1 MMENEKNFE
10 NNHIDLKN
18 NSLPVFEEKEIKKF
32 NSENISPNYFEN
44 SKNFISK
51 EFFFSNKNKSQSEN
65 SNDDTSSLSQRN
77 SYNQQ
82 NNLLLS

>member
-1 MMENEKNFE
+1 MENENNFD
-10 NNHIDLKN
+10 NNQIDLKN
-18 NSLPVFEEKEIKKF
+18 VSLPVIDEKENKKF
-32 NSENISPNYFEN
+32 NSVNICPNYFEN
-44 SKNFISK
+44 SKNYISK

>member
-1 MMENEKNFE
+1 MENENNFDNNQIDIKNISSSVI
-10 NNHIDLKN
+10 N
-18 NSLPVFEEKEIKKF
+18 EKEIKKF
-32 NSENISPNYFEN
+32 NSVNINTNYFEN
-44 SKNFISK
+44 SKNYISK

-65 SNDDTSSLSQRN
+65 SNDDTSSLSQKN

>member
-1 MMENEKNFE
+1 MENENNFDNNQIDVKNISSSVV
-10 NNHIDLKN
+10 N
-18 NSLPVFEEKEIKKF
+18 EKEIKKF
-32 NSENISPNYFEN
+32 NSVNINTNYFEN
-44 SKNFISK
+44 SKNYISK
-51 EFFFSNKNKSQSEN
+51 ELFFSNKNKSQSEN

>member
-1 MMENEKNFE
+1 MKNE
-10 NNHIDLKN
+10 NNFDNNQIDIKN
-18 NSLPVFEEKEIKKF
+18 ISSSVINEKEIKKF
-32 NSENISPNYFEN
+32 NSVNINTNYFEN
-44 SKNFISK
+44 SKNYISK
-51 EFFFSNKNKSQSEN
+51 ELFFSNKNKSQSEN

>member
-1 MMENEKNFE
+1 MENENNFDNNQIDIKNISSSVI
-10 NNHIDLKN
+10 N
-18 NSLPVFEEKEIKKF
+18 EKEIKKF
-32 NSENISPNYFEN
+32 NSVNINTNYFEN
-44 SKNFISK
+44 SKNYISK
-51 EFFFSNKNKSQSEN
+51 ELFFSNKNKSQSEN

>member
-1 MMENEKNFE
+1 MENENNFDNNQIDVKNISSSVI
-10 NNHIDLKN
+10 N
-18 NSLPVFEEKEIKKF
+18 EKEIKKF
-32 NSENISPNYFEN
+32 NSVNINTNYFEN
-44 SKNFISK
+44 SKNYISK
-51 EFFFSNKNKSQSEN
+51 ELFFSNKNKSQSEN

>member
-1 MMENEKNFE
+1 MENENNFDNNKIDIKNISSSVI
-10 NNHIDLKN
+10 N
-18 NSLPVFEEKEIKKF
+18 EKEIKKF
-32 NSENISPNYFEN
+32 NSVNINTNYFEN
-44 SKNFISK
+44 SKNYISK
-51 EFFFSNKNKSQSEN
+51 ELFFSNKNKSQSEN

>member
-1 MMENEKNFE
+1 MENENNFDNNQIDVKNISSSVI
-10 NNHIDLKN
+10 N
-18 NSLPVFEEKEIKKF
+18 EKEIKKF
-32 NSENISPNYFEN
+32 NSVNICPNYFEN
-44 SKNFISK
+44 SKNYISK